1 MTEEEFDATFT
12 YTLDVLLATMAEEP
26 EIDPEKFFSMACVL
40 ENLRYFSPVLYG
52 AIRKKTE

>member
-26 EIDPEKFFSMACVL
+26 EIDPEKFFSVACVL